1 LRLTEL
7 LAADHG
13 GPDLRPG
20 SDPDIVGLTAD
31 SRAVR
36 RGFLFAA
43 LPGEKKDGRRF
54 ISQAIASGAAAILA
68 PAGTQPEPEWQRAG
82 VPLVTDD
89 NPRRR
94 LALLAARLYGRQPR
108 IVAAVTGTNG
118 KTSTAV
124 FTRQIWSQLGEHA
137 ASLGTIG
144 LVADGKTRK
153 PTLTTPDPVALHAD
167 LADLADQGITHLAFE
182 ASSHGLAQYRLD
194 GVKIA
199 AAAFTNLTRDHFD
212 YHRTL
217 EAYRA
222 AKLRLFDTLLP
233 AGKPAVVNADAQDFA
248 PFAEAARARGCP
260 VIDFGRNGREIRL
273 VKAAPTETGRRIE
286 IKAFGKTHKLVLPLA
301 GAFQT
306 ANALCALGLAVGSGA
321 PADGAVAAL
330 SCLEGVPGRMQLAAH
345 TPAGAPVYVD
355 YAHTPDAL
363 ANVLNALRPHTKGR
377 LAVVFGCGG
386 DRDPGKRPLMGRIA
400 DGLADDIYVTDDNPR
415 SENPAAIRAAVM
427 AACPR
432 AKEVGDRAEA
442 IRIAAAALGRRDAL
456 VIAGKGHE
464 SGQIVGDVVRPFDDV
479 EVARAAVAALA
490 GESR

>member
-1 LRLTEL
+1 LRLTDL
-7 LAADHG
+7 LAADRNG
-13 GPDLRPG
+13 ADVTPTT
-20 SDPDIVGLTAD
+20 DPEIVGLTAD

-36 RGFLFAA
+36 RGYLFAA
-43 LPGEKKDGRRF
+43 LPGEKTDGRKF
-54 ISQAIASGAAAILA
+54 IAQAIASGATAILA
-68 PAGTQPEPEWQRAG
+68 PAGTRAEPEWQRAG
-82 VPLVTDD
+82 VALVTDD

-94 LALLAARLYGRQPR
+94 LALLAARLHGRQPKV
-108 IVAAVTGTNG
+108 IAAVTGTNG

-124 FTRQIWSQLGEHA
+124 FTRQIWTKLGHRA

-144 LVADGKTRK
+144 LIAEGRTQK

-167 LADLADQGITHLAFE
+167 LADLADHGITHLAFE

-194 GVKIA
+194 GVRIA

-212 YHRTL
+212 YHRTV

-233 AGKPAVVNADAQDFA
+233 AGRPAIVNADAEDFE
-248 PFAEAARARGCP
+248 PFANAARARGCP
-260 VIDFGRNGREIRL
+260 IIDFGRKAREIRL
-273 VKAAPTETGRRIE
+273 VKATPVEAGQRIE

-301 GAFQT
+301 GAFQA
-306 ANALCALGLAVGSGA
+306 ANALCALGLAVGSGT
-321 PADGAVAAL
+321 PAEDAVAAL
-330 SCLEGVPGRMQLAAH
+330 PALEGVPGRMQLAAR
-345 TPAGAPVYVD
+345 TPAGAPIYVD

-363 ANVLNALRPHTKGR
+363 ANVLKALRPHTKGR

-400 DGLADDIYVTDDNPR
+400 DELADEIYVTDDNPR
-415 SENPAAIRAAVM
+415 SENPATIRAAVM

-432 AKEVGDRAEA
+432 GREIADRAEA
-442 IRIAAAALGRRDAL
+442 IRAAAGALGRRDAL

-479 EVARAAVAALA
+479 EVARETVAALS
-490 GESR
+490 GETR